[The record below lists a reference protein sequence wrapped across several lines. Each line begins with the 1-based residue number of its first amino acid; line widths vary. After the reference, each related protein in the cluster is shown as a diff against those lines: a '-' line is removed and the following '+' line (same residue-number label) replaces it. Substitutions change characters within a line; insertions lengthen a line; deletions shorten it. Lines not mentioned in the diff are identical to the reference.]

1 MSNAGIPLRVTQEIS
16 GSLSVLQGY
25 LEAGNKCG
33 RQHHPSRCI
42 SLVRLLLLLPY
53 CQMIVMKIDTLLQ
66 FLILDKTN

>member
-25 LEAGNKCG
+25 LEAANKCG

-42 SLVRLLLLLPY
+42 SLVRSLLLLPY
-53 CQMIVMKIDTLLQ
+53 CQTIVMKIDSLLQ
-66 FLILDKTN
+66 FLI